1 MSSSIRPSRGRTA
14 PPPARPA
21 NASSAAGSRAKP
33 DESRVKSSTTTTS
46 ASRART
52 QNNAARTTVTKATTV
67 QAPTRTRAE
76 PPSSRVRAT
85 TTVKGTLPGAAS
97 NTSSSRPPSAA
108 SKEHTRPRAQE
119 VASVSEHSEALQGA
133 AQSCAWKYMAS
144 TLEVEFENAEN
155 IARATLNTRRDEL
168 AAEEA
173 DIAESRVR
181 FEAERLIQFYDEL
194 GDREVAD
201 EIATIVLR
209 YKRLEK
215 TVSETTAAALQVS
228 SLPLDEITHVSQYSN
243 VLDQIGTSD
252 DGRSVHFSDIN
263 VAVESLEDECRELEV
278 LVHSLLTT
286 TTSFRS
292 DKLPTVLRDIS
303 DIIAGHAENAACAR
317 DVVQCSKENYRMG
330 IGTLTL

>member
-243 VLDQIGTSD
+243 VLDQI
-252 DGRSVHFSDIN
+252 
-263 VAVESLEDECRELEV
+263 ESLEDECRELEV

-330 IGTLTL
+330 IGTLTLI